1 MAVFLN
7 SNYAASLTPMA
18 FIDLSD
24 QFNALQ
30 KAADSQQ
37 TRSSL
42 RSCRRRKEAARKTI
56 NAAGVTLV
64 DGPFLDF
71 RDPWGNRVEIV
82 GYDNIQFTKAPNV
95 LRGMGLTHMAKNEK
109 TKKELAEKGM
119 GLE

>member
-24 QFNALQ
+24 QLYCLAEGRGQL
-30 KAADSQQ
+30 ADDA
-37 TRSSL
+37 RYFGL
-42 RSCRRRKEAARKTI
+42 VADDKEAARKTI

-82 GYDNIQFTKAPNV
+82 GYDNISSPKHPTCCVA
-95 LRGMGLTHMAKNEK
+95 
-109 TKKELAEKGM
+109 
-119 GLE
+119 